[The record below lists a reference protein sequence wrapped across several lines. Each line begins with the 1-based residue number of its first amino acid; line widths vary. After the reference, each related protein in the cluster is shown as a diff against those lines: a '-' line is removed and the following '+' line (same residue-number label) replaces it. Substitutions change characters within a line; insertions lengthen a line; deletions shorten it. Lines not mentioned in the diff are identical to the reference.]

1 MGHGVAKDLY
11 TRLGEKIDH
20 LSIRV
25 PNNEAFYAILK
36 EVFTPEEAELVV
48 TMPYALSSFQKVRQ
62 TTHIEETRLRQLLDT
77 VCDKGLVIDVK
88 LNGAYHYMP
97 SPLVIGIFEFTLMRT
112 GPDARRALVHIVSP
126 IIIYAME

>member
-20 LSIRV
+20 LSMRV

-36 EVFTPEEAELVV
+36 EIFTHEEAELVV
-48 TMPYALSSFQKVRQ
+48 TMPYALSSFEKVRQ
-62 TTHIEETRLRQLLDT
+62 TTRIEETRLRQLLDT

-88 LNGAYHYMP
+88 IGGEYHYMP
-97 SPLVIGIFEFTLMRT
+97 SPLVIGIFDTPLNRK
-112 GPDARRALVHIVSP
+112 GVRQSLKLQKQP
-126 IIIYAME
+126 

>member
-20 LSIRV
+20 LSMRV

-36 EVFTPEEAELVV
+36 EIFTDEEAELVV
-48 TMPYALSSFQKVRQ
+48 TMPYALSSFQKIRQ
-62 TTHIEETRLRQLLDT
+62 TTRIEETRLRQLLDT

-88 LNGAYHYMP
+88 IGGEYHYP
-97 SPLVIGIFEFTLMRT
+97 EYFIKPPTAPE
-112 GPDARRALVHIVSP
+112 AALQSRIQGMTSRMDGLSIP
-126 IIIYAME
+126 R